1 MKKYISAIFLVMFSA
16 MIWMGCKKD
25 NPVDEDGLLI
35 TTRAECF
42 VSSFEMLG
50 TDHLVVHSK
59 QAVIDTVAQTIK
71 MNVKFGTDLKKI
83 WPRFGL
89 AQDCKLDPKI
99 TTWVDFSD
107 TTTQRSWTVISGN
120 RQVKKTYK

>member
-1 MKKYISAIFLVMFSA
+1 MVMFFA
-16 MIWMGCKKD
+16 TIWMGCKKD
-25 NPVDEDGLLI
+25 SPVDEDGLLI

-50 TDHLVVHSK
+50 SDHLVTHGKS
-59 QAVIDTVAQTIK
+59 ATIDTAAQTIK
-71 MNVKFGTDLKKI
+71 ITVRFGTDLKKI

-107 TTTQRSWTVISGN
+107 LTTQRSWTVISGN
-120 RQVKKTYK
+120 RQVKKTYKVFVTVEQ